1 MIGPPSHSFLSAVV
15 FVPLLFDFVIP
26 TPEANLWDWRFAPE
40 SIIVYLFVVNAKESA
55 ANGAI
60 GCCVVD
66 E

>member
-1 MIGPPSHSFLSAVV
+1 MMGPPSHSFLSAVV
-15 FVPLLFDFVIP
+15 FVPLLFPFAIP

-55 ANGAI
+55 ANDEM